1 MNVSMLIV
9 TRGMTPE
16 VHALARRLA
25 DLLGAARSDTLT
37 GEVLIVAENPRM
49 AEVAEPEL
57 LGDGI
62 TLVSIPAKQGLGYNR
77 NRALEAAVGDTVVFV
92 DDDCWPAD
100 DWLSELLAPLA
111 DPTIQAVMGNVHIRP
126 STFVGDSISAL
137 GFPAGGST
145 GFAVMFPVDDEGFT
159 THISTLNCAL
169 RDDTFVRVGPFDES
183 LVFGGEDGELSH
195 RISSA
200 GLRVKFQPTAMV
212 EHDARSSLPEFTR
225 WFFRRGRAA
234 YQFSRR
240 VPAGGTIGR
249 RLASYTQILRMHRND
264 PKIVAIV
271 PLLGASIVLQQ
282 AGFAWEYVVGE
293 ESRDERD

>member
-1 MNVSMLIV
+1 VKVSMLIV

-16 VHALARRLA
+16 VHTLASRLSS
-25 DLLGAARSDTLT
+25 LLTTVRSDSVT
-37 GEVLIVAENPRM
+37 GEILIVAENPHLS
-49 AEVAEPEL
+49 EVAAREP
-57 LGDGI
+57 LGDDI
-62 TLVSIPAKQGLGYNR
+62 ALVSIPATRGLGYNR
-77 NRALEAAVGDTVVFV
+77 NRALEAADGDTVVFV
-92 DDDCWPAD
+92 DDDCWPD
-100 DWLSELLAPLA
+100 DEWLTELLAPLG
-111 DPTIQAVMGNVHIRP
+111 DSTIHAVMGNVRIRP
-126 STFVGDSISAL
+126 STFLGDSISAL

-169 RDDTFVRVGPFDES
+169 REDTFARVGPFDES

-200 GLRVKFQPTAMV
+200 GLRVKFQPTALV
-212 EHDARSSLPEFTR
+212 EHDARSSLSEFSR

-234 YQFSRR
+234 CQFSRR

-249 RLASYTQILRMHRND
+249 RLASYKTILWMHRRD

-282 AGFAWEYVVGE
+282 AGFAWEYVAGEGPVG
-293 ESRDERD
+293 

>member
-1 MNVSMLIV
+1 MKVSLLIV
-9 TRGMTPE
+9 TRGMTPA
-16 VHALARRLA
+16 VHTLARRLA
-25 DLLGAARSDTLT
+25 NLLGAARSDTLT
-37 GEVLIVAENPRM
+37 GEVLIIAENPQT
-49 AEVAEPEL
+49 ADVAEPEL

-62 TLVSIPAKQGLGYNR
+62 GLVSIPATRGLGYNR
-77 NRALEAAVGDTVVFV
+77 NRALEAASGDTVVFV

-100 DWLSELLAPLA
+100 DWLSELLAPLR
-111 DPTIQAVMGNVHIRP
+111 DPTIHAVMGNVHIRP
-126 STFVGDSISAL
+126 STFLGDSISAL

-169 RDDTFVRVGPFDES
+169 RDETFVRVGPFDES

-200 GLRVKFQPTAMV
+200 GLRVKFQPTALV
-212 EHDARSSLPEFTR
+212 EHDARSSLMEFTR

-234 YQFSRR
+234 CQFSRR

-249 RLASYTQILRMHRND
+249 RLASYKQILRIHRSD

-282 AGFAWEYVVGE
+282 AGFAWEYFAGE
-293 ESRDERD
+293 GSRN